1 MIERYTIYKA
11 TFKKRNDASIN
22 SMQY

>member
-11 TFKKRNDASIN
+11 TLKKRNDASIN